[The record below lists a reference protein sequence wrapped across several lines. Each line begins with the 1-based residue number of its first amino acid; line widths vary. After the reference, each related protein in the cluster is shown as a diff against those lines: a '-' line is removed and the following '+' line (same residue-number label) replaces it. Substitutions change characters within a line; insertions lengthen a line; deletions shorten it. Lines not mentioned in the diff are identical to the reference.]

1 MEKRIVE
8 LREIR
13 IEGLPTVGEFMDR
26 RLAPAIRT
34 CEAVESRL
42 QALSQRVARAS
53 DLLRTRVEIAV
64 EGQNAELLLSMDKRA
79 QLQLRLQETVEGL
92 SVVAISYYLVGIVG
106 YAAKGVKG
114 LGMKVDPDLLVG
126 LMIPI
131 VIAFV
136 WSGVRRI
143 RKVITSGH

>member
-1 MEKRIVE
+1 
-8 LREIR
+8 
-13 IEGLPTVGEFMDR
+13 
-26 RLAPAIRT
+26 
-34 CEAVESRL
+34 
-42 QALSQRVARAS
+42 
-53 DLLRTRVEIAV
+53 
-64 EGQNAELLLSMDKRA
+64 
-79 QLQLRLQETVEGL
+79 LQLRLQETVEGL